1 MSIRV
6 VVAILLAIVA
16 AAGVG
21 WLAGASGRSAV
32 EVDRTRFEL
41 RAEFA
46 EARALVQDGR
56 VSLFLS
62 NFGDAVARFD
72 RARGFIGRVQ
82 SRVREMGQVEQAG
95 RLEVALSHLSD
106 AQRAAAAFD
115 APRGQAAAEEALKAL
130 QAASG
135 GS

>member
-6 VVAILLAIVA
+6 VIAILIAVVA
-16 AAGVG
+16 AAGAG
-21 WLAGASGRSAV
+21 WFAGASGRSAV
-32 EVDRTRFEL
+32 EVDRARFEL

-62 NFGDAVARFD
+62 NFGDAVERFE

-106 AQRAAAAFD
+106 AQRAAASFD
-115 APRGQAAAEEALKAL
+115 PKRGQAAAEEALKAMA
-130 QAASG
+130 AASG